1 VGGVKEEDDMGGYE
15 MHGGWMALWG
25 LAGLLVLGIVVY
37 TAVRLA
43 LGDHRGNHPDD
54 HDHDGHCC

>member
-1 VGGVKEEDDMGGYE
+1 MGGYE

>member
-1 VGGVKEEDDMGGYE
+1 MKEDDMWGYE
-15 MHGGWMALWG
+15 MHEGWMALWG

-43 LGDHRGNHPDD
+43 LGDHRGDHQED